1 MAIRVFIS
9 HSAHDEDL
17 TQAFISLLEAAFHFE
32 EREVRCMNV
41 LLQPR

>member
-9 HSAHDEDL
+9 HSADDEAL

-32 EREVRCMNV
+32 EREVRCTS
-41 LLQPR
+41 LPGYK